1 MVEERTLGVKRKTHF
16 EERKTLVTVNMKDRK
31 EFKSKRGQKLES
43 RIKRNVLF
51 EVEITSDLEM
61 N

>member
-16 EERKTLVTVNMKDRK
+16 EERKTLVTVDMKDRK

-43 RIKRNVLF
+43 RIKKMCFLR
-51 EVEITSDLEM
+51 
-61 N
+61 